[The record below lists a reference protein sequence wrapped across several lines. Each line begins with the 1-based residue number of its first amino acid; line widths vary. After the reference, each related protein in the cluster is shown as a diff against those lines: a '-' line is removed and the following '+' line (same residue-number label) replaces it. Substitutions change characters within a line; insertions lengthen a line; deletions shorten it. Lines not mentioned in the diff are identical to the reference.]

1 MQWRLLWNRK
11 RGGKSFEKW
20 WSLSVVG
27 FLMLLFLL
35 HFVSRAW
42 AVNYS
47 YDPLGRLISADY
59 ATGQKVTYSY
69 DPGGNLL
76 RVTFEGTPVLLE
88 GLKVHPETLSLTVGQ
103 GVGLTVT
110 AVYSDGTEA
119 DVTGVA
125 GYSSGDEGVARVEPG
140 GKVVAVGPGKT
151 LITVTWSG
159 LTGRATVTVVP
170 ASGGGGGAAIIRPS
184 VTTSDPA
191 DGTRD
196 VPVDKVIKLGF
207 NTSIQ
212 KGDGWDRI
220 TLKDAS
226 GREVKI
232 TASVIEESFLVV
244 KPEAELAYGTT
255 YTLTVPANAVK
266 SATGYGL
273 SSGFTLTFTTAKEPE
288 KPGKPEQ
295 PKPKFKDM
303 AGHWAEKVVLELA
316 AKGLVAGYPDGTF
329 KPDNPI
335 TRAEAAALLVRTLK
349 PAPATGQDLLALSRK
364 MTDAQDI
371 PSWAREV
378 AAVAVREGL
387 VKGDLIDGKLCFAAE
402 RKITRLEMALFLVR
416 ALKQKEVELGPGELS
431 FADAGEV
438 PAWAK
443 GDLALAVGAGLVR
456 GYPDGTFKP
465 AKPVT
470 RAEAAAMISRL
481 LEELPSR

>member
-11 RGGKSFEKW
+11 RRGKSFEKW

-35 HFVSRAW
+35 HFVSPAW

-103 GVGLTVT
+103 RVGLTVT

-196 VPVDKVIKLGF
+196 VPVDKAIKLGF

-266 SATGYGL
+266 SATGHGL

-303 AGHWAEKVVLELA
+303 TGHWAEKVVLELA

-335 TRAEAAALLVRTLK
+335 
-349 PAPATGQDLLALSRK
+349 
-364 MTDAQDI
+364 M
-371 PSWAREV
+371 
-378 AAVAVREGL
+378 
-387 VKGDLIDGKLCFAAE
+387 
-402 RKITRLEMALFLVR
+402 
-416 ALKQKEVELGPGELS
+416 
-431 FADAGEV
+431 
-438 PAWAK
+438 
-443 GDLALAVGAGLVR
+443 
-456 GYPDGTFKP
+456 
-465 AKPVT
+465 

-481 LEELPSR
+481 LEKLPSR